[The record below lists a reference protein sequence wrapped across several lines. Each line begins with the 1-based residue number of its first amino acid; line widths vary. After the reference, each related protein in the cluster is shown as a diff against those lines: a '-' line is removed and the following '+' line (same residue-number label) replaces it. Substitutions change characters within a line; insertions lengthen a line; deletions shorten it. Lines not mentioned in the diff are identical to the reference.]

1 MVVIPKDGSPL
12 SDSFIPEIPSD
23 PRKIAK
29 TIQKAKTEI
38 DDFLH
43 PQGSIT
49 ATDPMTG
56 IYGYFV
62 PEIQCL
68 VVLDKIEIPIFGLIY
83 QRPDDSEYIQ
93 GVIDNIVNN
102 TVNANAIK
110 GSEASNKTM
119 KEGIHIIV
127 SSGKEKAEDIELEI
141 KWDFKITLDE
151 KNKIKDIEVPPTVWA
166 ESFRLFLYAK
176 KYEIKK
182 YDEAQW
188 TTLYKKYI
196 EEHKTECH
204 SGIYTGN
211 YESFT
216 SDLEEYIELA
226 KNKKIAEAE
235 KAQEDEREKEQAE
248 KLKEQASMAEKSK
261 VYVSVEDNLSNIRSN
276 IRSGVSRILGQ
287 GTKPSSIRITLGYNF
302 TFTKKEDGFFYLT
315 EIDNLDIEKITTI
328 LNKVQNED
336 CIFFR
341 GNFYKKIDSYIQ
353 NEVTG
358 FYYNKDTIYKDARYA
373 QPQVL
378 QWLNDGCLLDYNN
391 PHVSGI
397 YWDCIV
403 YVVLTENE
411 MPMLFSQDYEHYY
424 KYIGVYEYIT
434 TTGTKNTV
442 PKFKSYFTKK
452 D

>member
-1 MVVIPKDGSPL
+1 MFRIH
-12 SDSFIPEIPSD
+12 PEI
-23 PRKIAK
+23 R
-29 TIQKAKTEI
+29 
-38 DDFLH
+38 
-43 PQGSIT
+43 
-49 ATDPMTG
+49 
-56 IYGYFV
+56 
-62 PEIQCL
+62 
-68 VVLDKIEIPIFGLIY
+68 Y
-83 QRPDDSEYIQ
+83 Q
-93 GVIDNIVNN
+93 
-102 TVNANAIK
+102 
-110 GSEASNKTM
+110 
-119 KEGIHIIV
+119 
-127 SSGKEKAEDIELEI
+127 
-141 KWDFKITLDE
+141 
-151 KNKIKDIEVPPTVWA
+151 
-166 ESFRLFLYAK
+166 
-176 KYEIKK
+176 YE
-182 YDEAQW
+182 
-188 TTLYKKYI
+188 
-196 EEHKTECH
+196 
-204 SGIYTGN
+204 
-211 YESFT
+211 T
-216 SDLEEYIELA
+216 SDLC
-226 KNKKIAEAE
+226 
-235 KAQEDEREKEQAE
+235 
-248 KLKEQASMAEKSK
+248 
-261 VYVSVEDNLSNIRSN
+261 
-276 IRSGVSRILGQ
+276 
-287 GTKPSSIRITLGYNF
+287 NF